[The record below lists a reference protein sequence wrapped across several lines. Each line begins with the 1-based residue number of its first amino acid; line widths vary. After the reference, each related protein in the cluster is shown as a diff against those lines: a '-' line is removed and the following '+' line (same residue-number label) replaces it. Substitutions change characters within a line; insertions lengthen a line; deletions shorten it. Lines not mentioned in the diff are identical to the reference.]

1 MMHAC
6 LGLSLVVAYPR
17 AGWKRNY
24 PVPTELPESIGEGRP
39 CYWPICLQT
48 SSWRTQ
54 ETEYGHGLLHLILG
68 NRPISW
74 QYVLSKL
81 LCHFFE
87 FRSHQECRNSRVIR
101 MCLTGSAIGDKG
113 IQTNQIR
120 FSYQDTT
127 FVRLTSLKGP
137 LFTIRRPGIIGGLIR
152 INPTS
157 CWYRLI

>member
-1 MMHAC
+1 MCNTKHWVMMHAC
-6 LGLSLVVAYPR
+6 LGLSLIVAYPR

-74 QYVLSKL
+74 QCVLSKL
-81 LCHFFE
+81 LCHFFWAPKPP
-87 FRSHQECRNSRVIR
+87 RMQKLSSHSHVFDWKCDRWQRHTNEPDQVFISRYYIR
-101 MCLTGSAIGDKG
+101 QTDEPEGSPVHYSSPWY
-113 IQTNQIR
+113 N
-120 FSYQDTT
+120 
-127 FVRLTSLKGP
+127 
-137 LFTIRRPGIIGGLIR
+137 RR
-152 INPTS
+152 T
-157 CWYRLI
+157 YTD